1 MAHED
6 LPLKMSADLEKA
18 RCHFQLGIEALNK
31 GSISQ
36 AEKEL
41 RLANK
46 LAPDRSSI
54 LINLSAVLIQQQ
66 KWSQAYN
73 LCIHLLN
80 IEPKNIEALINLGVY
95 QIHTGNYDEALHYL
109 NEAIDIDFNSISAW
123 TNKGIALLEQ
133 ENFQQASKCLNTAL
147 ALNCDFEEALV
158 ALGNLHNELKD
169 YAKGIE
175 YFSKVL
181 QINPKNEKA
190 KWNKALALLRLGH
203 FKEGWKLYESRWHA
217 LGLHPHQLASN
228 IPLWLG
234 KESLT
239 NKNILIYAE
248 QGYGDTI
255 QFSRYIP
262 KIEALGA
269 KVTLCVP
276 SALVEIMK
284 SISST
289 VTIVDADSSVL
300 KKIEG
305 NIDFQCPIMSLA
317 LAFDTDL
324 DSIPD
329 RTPYLFP
336 ALIKRNY
343 WHEKVSAITPLAEL
357 PKKILRIGIAWAG
370 SGHYAGKKNSKRDI
384 PIDQIAGLI
393 NSFQDKPV
401 QFHSLLIEENKNNS
415 LLSHCPNLI
424 VHDQDLHDFS
434 DTAAL
439 MLELDL
445 IVSID
450 TATAHLA
457 GALNIPTLLLLA
469 DPPDFMSLIDR
480 TDSPWYKKHFLIRS
494 SERKNWSDAL
504 KNTEDLIIKTLI
516 AI

>member
-1 MAHED
+1 MAHDET
-6 LPLKMSADLEKA
+6 PHKMSTNLEKA
-18 RCHFQLGIEALNK
+18 KYHFESGLEAINR
-31 GSISQ
+31 GSFSQ
-36 AEKEL
+36 AQEEL
-41 RLANK
+41 RIANE
-46 LAPDRSSI
+46 LAPNRCSI
-54 LINLSAVLIQQQ
+54 LTNLSAVLIHQQN
-66 KWSQAYN
+66 WSQAFA
-73 LCIHLLN
+73 LCNQLLN
-80 IEPKNIEALINLGVY
+80 IEPKNLEGLINLGIC
-95 QIHTGNYDEALHYL
+95 QIHNADFDKALHSL
-109 NEAIDIDFNSISAW
+109 NQAIEIDSNSTSAW
-123 TNKGIALLEQ
+123 TNKAITLLEQ
-133 ENFQQASKCLNTAL
+133 ESFQEASECLHTAL
-147 ALNCDFEEALV
+147 ALNADFEEALIV
-158 ALGNLHNELKD
+158 LGNLHNELKD

-203 FKEGWKLYESRWHA
+203 FKEGWRLYESRWHA
-217 LGLHPHQLASN
+217 LGLHPHELVSN

-289 VTIVDADSSVL
+289 VTIVDDDSSVL
-300 KKIEG
+300 KKIESS
-305 NIDFQCPIMSLA
+305 IDFQCPIMSLA
-317 LAFDTDL
+317 LAFDADL

-329 RTPYLFP
+329 RTPYLSP
-336 ALIKRNY
+336 APIKRDY
-343 WHEKVSAITPLAEL
+343 WHKKISAITPLAEL

-384 PIDQIAGLI
+384 RIDQIAGLI
-393 NSFQDKPV
+393 NSFQGKPV
-401 QFHSLLIEENKNNS
+401 QFHSLQIEENKNKS
-415 LLSHCPNLI
+415 LLNHCPNLI

-457 GALNIPTLLLLA
+457 GALDIPTLLLLA

-480 TDSPWYKKHFLIRS
+480 ADSPWYKKHFLIRC
-494 SERKNWSDAL
+494 SERKKWSDAL
-504 KNTEDLIIKTLI
+504 EEAKNLIIKTLI
-516 AI
+516 TT